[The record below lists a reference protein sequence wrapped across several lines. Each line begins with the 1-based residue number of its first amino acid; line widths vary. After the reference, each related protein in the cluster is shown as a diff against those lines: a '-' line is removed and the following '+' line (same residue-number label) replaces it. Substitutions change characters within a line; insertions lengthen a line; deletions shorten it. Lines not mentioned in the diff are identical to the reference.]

1 MVAAIR
7 HPLVLCLI
15 AILACA
21 AMAAAPMAPMRPV
34 GAPTPAA
41 TPSAVNPGLP
51 AGASQ
56 APAPTP
62 PAGSGQPDTSAP
74 GSANPNP
81 KSPSPDAW
89 TVCPAPGKFITCLLA
104 TDTALWVGTE
114 DASLW
119 RLDLA
124 ADPTQPSSWRQF
136 TTAETHTDNIYGLAE
151 DVAGRL
157 WVGTQNQGVSVYN
170 GQSWRNYGV
179 IDGPIGEHVFA
190 IAADADPAR
199 GSVWIATD
207 HGLSSWTPAPEG
219 GVGPANPPAVPG
231 ASTTV
236 AAAGSSAVVAG
247 NPKSKIENL
256 KSPADTL
263 PSSPAASTP
272 TLAPGTWRHFTKA
285 DGLPSSQ
292 IYAVTVDA
300 KGRVFA
306 GTECDGL
313 AWSDPPYNKWQSVRA
328 EYERSGDG
336 AGGRPMTAMSAGGA
350 AGLPSNLSNCLL
362 ALPDGSVAYSTCYG
376 VGLSRDGGRT
386 WTGWQGIS
394 AQPYENYA
402 RGLASDKA
410 GGLWIGTEH
419 KGLVRLDTRTGA
431 KKTFTKPAIPDDY
444 VFSVAVTKDGRVW
457 AGTYGEGLARL
468 SVAALAEVVPES
480 TSVNTSAAAG
490 RGAIPASMAGPTPAA
505 KSSGAAP
512 GGSRA
517 DALKALGAALSGG
530 STSDS
535 FPSTATATPT
545 VGPVPTAASKATPS
559 GSNPKT
565 EIRNPKSSL
574 LLPAPA
580 APPTL
585 DELNAMLAALS
596 KVPFVDVGK
605 QPAAVRVD
613 DDWLTQGD
621 WLGRYGRHTWTESA
635 VHAPED
641 AKGGSKGPLQ
651 YCRYLG
657 GNHRPEDVLR
667 HWIHRL
673 FSDDV
678 RSLEFGETDLRME
691 ISAGRTTA
699 ATPRR
704 QAEWDDHGETYPLSF
719 DGPHIM
725 CDVRIPAGAYKM
737 GLYFFNKDGHWGAN
751 EFRDFTIR
759 VKGRA
764 SPSPWGQ
771 YAATKAQQ
779 AAFDAAPLLAQGRVR
794 DFWGGAYKQF
804 VVTGPAWYT
813 FEVNRNHSF
822 CTILSGVFTDWLDEQ
837 TETQAGSFYANRV
850 WDQRCQRVEDLKKT
864 LVAESQQKGRAAATR
879 FLPGDSAAAVADSL
893 ADLMTQEM
901 SLCNA
906 VWYETEGRKVYAA
919 LARHYWARAAGSSD
933 KEALRRLA
941 SCYFGLEQFERWET
955 ARRSADKSTPR
966 QSLLALREK
975 PIKGLELGRIPTTP
989 AMVK

>member
-7 HPLVLCLI
+7 SPLALCLI

-21 AMAAAPMAPMRPV
+21 AMAAAPMAPMRPI

-56 APAPTP
+56 APAPPTP

-104 TDTALWVGTE
+104 TDAALWVGTE

-119 RLDLA
+119 RLDLS

-151 DVAGRL
+151 DYAGRL

-207 HGLSSWTPAPEG
+207 HGLSSWTPAPDVA
-219 GVGPANPPAVPG
+219 VGPAKPPAVPG
-231 ASTTV
+231 ASTAV

-272 TLAPGTWRHFTKA
+272 SLAPGTWRHFTKA

-313 AWSDPPYNKWQSVRA
+313 AFADPPYNKWQCVRA

-336 AGGRPMTAMSAGGA
+336 AGGGRPMTAMSAGGA
-350 AGLPSNLSNCLL
+350 AGLPSNLSNFLL

-376 VGLSRDGGRT
+376 VGLSRDGGRS

-394 AQPYENYA
+394 SQPYENYA

-431 KKTFTKPAIPDDY
+431 KKSFTKPALPDDY
-444 VFSVAVTKDGRVW
+444 VFSVAVTKDGSVW
-457 AGTYGEGLARL
+457 AGTYGEGLAR
-468 SVAALAEVVPES
+468 SPREEKGVSREETRKGGTG
-480 TSVNTSAAAG
+480 TSGAG
-490 RGAIPASMAGPTPAA
+490 LPGQGAIPASMAGPSPASKSAAPAA
-505 KSSGAAP
+505 VS
-512 GGSRA
+512 
-517 DALKALGAALSGG
+517 
-530 STSDS
+530 
-535 FPSTATATPT
+535 
-545 VGPVPTAASKATPS
+545 
-559 GSNPKT
+559 SNPKS
-565 EIRNPKSSL
+565 PP

-596 KVPFVDVGK
+596 KVPFIDPAK
-605 QPAAVRVD
+605 QPTVIRLD
-613 DDWLTQGD
+613 DDWLTKGE
-621 WLGRYGRHTWTESA
+621 WLGRHGRYWACLCAASASYGGCPINYIWGGG
-635 VHAPED
+635 PEPV
-641 AKGGSKGPLQ
+641 AYWPCAGP
-651 YCRYLG
+651 
-657 GNHRPEDVLR
+657 NHRKGDGIRYWVHWNHTSNPNSLELTTPYLHSRVLR
-667 HWIHRL
+667 GLTSW
-673 FSDDV
+673 DV
-678 RSLEFGETDLRME
+678 N
-691 ISAGRTTA
+691 
-699 ATPRR
+699 RR
-704 QAEWDDHGETYPLSF
+704 QAEWDDHSETYPMPL
-719 DGPHIM
+719 DGPSLY
-725 CDVRIPAGAYKM
+725 CTLKVPAGLFY
-737 GLYFFNKDGHWGAN
+737 LSVYNFNKDGHGGGN
-751 EFRDFTIR
+751 RLRDFRIAIR
-759 VKGRA
+759 PHAAGRE
-764 SPSPWGQ
+764 
-771 YAATKAQQ
+771 
-779 AAFDAAPLLAQGRVR
+779 LANISDFNRQPELAHGRIR
-794 DFWGGAYKQF
+794 DFWGSVYERYL
-804 VVTGPAWYT
+804 VRGPT
-813 FEVNRNHSF
+813 EITVEINRNHSF
-822 CTILSGVFTDWLDEQ
+822 CTILAGLFLDLVDEEPVPYFHDLDEWKVLGEMEEKLCEVLRK
-837 TETQAGSFYANRV
+837 ETP
-850 WDQRCQRVEDLKKT
+850 
-864 LVAESQQKGRAAATR
+864 AEHTAR
-879 FLPGDSAAAVADSL
+879 FRPSESEAEAAVRLFDELQKARL
-893 ADLMTQEM
+893 L
-901 SLCNA
+901 NA
-906 VWYETEGRKVYAA
+906 VWWATEGREFYSP
-919 LARHYWARAAGSSD
+919 LARWNLAAMKGVGAGPEKQRLLARATTCQYQLGLYEKWEAGQVALG
-933 KEALRRLA
+933 KTPARQIEKALRWDQETSFNGRGFEII
-941 SCYFGLEQFERWET
+941 SSYVEQMKKRNP
-955 ARRSADKSTPR
+955 K
-966 QSLLALREK
+966 
-975 PIKGLELGRIPTTP
+975 
-989 AMVK
+989 